1 MPSGQKSH
9 EQFRPNFY
17 FMKHLTVRMLAVS
30 TLMLSVLTASA
41 EKIDTSIGDLKY
53 QVDTETKEA
62 TVTGGVGKNLY
73 SVSIPDSIGYDNIN
87 YPITHIG
94 KEAFRS
100 YRGLT
105 TVSLGNCLKVIEDN
119 AFEGCV
125 ELVKLGMPNSLET
138 IKGGAFASCGFSVVE
153 ISDGV
158 KEIGENAF
166 SRNSTLNSVKI
177 GKSVTTIGRHAF
189 SECPALTSVTLG
201 ENLKFIKTSAFER
214 CTVLS
219 DIILPSSLQVIDSR
233 AFHSTALVSVSVPS
247 SVVNIGKDAFNDIY
261 ALKEIK
267 VDEANTVYS
276 DIDGVLCS
284 KTKTVLLRYPNSK
297 GKTYTVP
304 NTIKKIYDGAFSY
317 CPELETVVFPASVIS
332 FGNNIFASNS
342 KLKSITIL
350 NPEPAT
356 LESSFNVSDVFILVP
371 KQSVNLYRNT
381 YRWRDMNIKAIGS
394 IAENITMGA
403 AELTLEVGSE
413 SQLQCTVSPETAE
426 NKTVTWNTTDANVV
440 TVDEMGNLIA
450 VSEGEA
456 IVSATTN
463 DGTNLVANCK
473 IKVVGAKATDINQFK
488 DVIYVENTKAFIG
501 KNATLSIRM
510 KHETDVAGFQFNML
524 LPEGFSIKKIS
535 RGEGISGLD
544 ENDENI
550 YTFKT
555 SDKKDGSR
563 FFLCYSV
570 TNTAMPKGDI
580 EIAKVEVNV
589 PENIEAGEYGVI
601 LKKEEM
607 AFGTESKKVDFVNSM
622 FTVADCILGDVNKDG
637 IITVSDITSL
647 GQYLID
653 NDDTVINKA
662 AADAN
667 GDGEVTVGDITT
679 IATMIIEANKE

>member
-1 MPSGQKSH
+1 
-9 EQFRPNFY
+9 
-17 FMKHLTVRMLAVS
+17 MLAVS
-30 TLMLSVLTASA
+30 TLMLSVLTAGA

-62 TVTGGVGKNLY
+62 TVTGGVGNNLY
-73 SVSIPDSIGYDNIN
+73 SVSIPDSIGYESIN
-87 YPITHIG
+87 YPITRVG
-94 KEAFRS
+94 KEAFKG

-125 ELVKLGMPNSLET
+125 ELVKLDMPNSLET

-153 ISDGV
+153 IADGV

-166 SRNSTLNSVKI
+166 LRNSTLNSVKI
-177 GKSVTTIGRHAF
+177 GKSVTTIGRQAF

>member
-1 MPSGQKSH
+1 
-9 EQFRPNFY
+9 
-17 FMKHLTVRMLAVS
+17 
-30 TLMLSVLTASA
+30 MLSVLTASA

-62 TVTGGVGKNLY
+62 TVTGGVGNNLY

-138 IKGGAFASCGFSVVE
+138 IKEGAFASCGFSVVE

-177 GKSVTTIGRHAF
+177 GKSVTTIGRQAF

>member
-1 MPSGQKSH
+1 
-9 EQFRPNFY
+9 
-17 FMKHLTVRMLAVS
+17 MLAVS
-30 TLMLSVLTASA
+30 TLMLSVLTVSA

-62 TVTGGVGKNLY
+62 TVTGGVGNNLY
-73 SVSIPDSIGYDNIN
+73 SVSIPDSIGFENIN

-94 KEAFRS
+94 KEAFKG

-125 ELVKLGMPNSLET
+125 ELVKLGMPNSLDS

-153 ISDGV
+153 IPDGV
-158 KEIGENAF
+158 KEIGKYAF
-166 SRNSTLNSVKI
+166 SSNRTLNSVKI
-177 GKSVTTIGRHAF
+177 GKSVTTIERSAF

-201 ENLKFIKTSAFER
+201 ENLKFIKTSAFEH
-214 CTVLS
+214 CTALS
-219 DIILPSSLQVIDSR
+219 NIVLPSSLQVIDSR
-233 AFHSTALVSVSVPS
+233 AFYNTALVSVSVPS
-247 SVVNIGKDAFNDIY
+247 SVVNIDEDAFEMIY

-284 KTKTVLLRYPNSK
+284 KTKTVLFRYPNSK

-304 NTIKKIYDGAFSY
+304 NTIKKIYDWAFSY
-317 CPELETVVFPASVIS
+317 CPELETIVFPASVIS
-332 FGNNIFASNS
+332 FGNNIFTGTGRGD

-350 NPEPAT
+350 NPEPAK
-356 LESSFNVSDVFILVP
+356 LESSFDLSEDVFILVP
-371 KQSVNLYRNT
+371 KQSVNRYRNT
-381 YRWRDMNIKAIGS
+381 SSWQEMNIKAIGS
-394 IAENITMGA
+394 IVENITIGA

-413 SQLQCTVSPETAE
+413 SQLQCTVLPETAE

-456 IVSATTN
+456 VVSATTN

-580 EIAKVEVNV
+580 EIAKVEVNI
-589 PENIEAGEYGVI
+589 PKNIEAGEYGVI

-607 AFGTESKKVDFVNSM
+607 AFGTESKKVDFVNSI

>member
-1 MPSGQKSH
+1 
-9 EQFRPNFY
+9 
-17 FMKHLTVRMLAVS
+17 MLAVS

-62 TVTGGVGKNLY
+62 TVTGGVGNNLY

-153 ISDGV
+153 IADGV

-166 SRNSTLNSVKI
+166 YRSSTLNSVKI
-177 GKSVTTIGRHAF
+177 GKSVTSIERNAF

-201 ENLKFIKTSAFER
+201 ENLKFIKTSAFED
-214 CTVLS
+214 CTALS
-219 DIILPSSLQVIDSR
+219 NIVLPSSLQVIDSR
-233 AFHSTALVSVSVPS
+233 AFYNTALVSVSVPS
-247 SVVNIGKDAFNDIY
+247 SVVNIGKDAFEWIY

-284 KTKTVLLRYPNSK
+284 KTKTVLFRYPNSK

-304 NTIKKIYDGAFSY
+304 NTIKKIYDHAFY
-317 CPELETVVFPASVIS
+317 NCRDLETVVFPASVIS
-332 FGNNIFASNS
+332 FESEIFWGNSN
-342 KLKSITIL
+342 LKSITFL
-350 NPEPAT
+350 NPEPVN
-356 LESSFNVSDVFILVP
+356 LVSSFRLDKDVFILVP
-371 KQSVNLYRNT
+371 KQSVNRYRNT
-381 YRWRDMNIKAIGS
+381 YRWNEMNIKAIGS
-394 IAENITMGA
+394 IAESITMGA

-413 SQLQCTVSPETAE
+413 SQLQCTVLPETAE
-426 NKTVTWNTTDANVV
+426 NKTITWNTTDANVV

>member
-1 MPSGQKSH
+1 
-9 EQFRPNFY
+9 
-17 FMKHLTVRMLAVS
+17 
-30 TLMLSVLTASA
+30 MLSVLTASA
-41 EKIDTSIGDLKY
+41 EEIDTSIGDLKY

-62 TVTGGVGKNLY
+62 TVTGGVGNNLY

-94 KEAFRS
+94 KEAFKG

-125 ELVKLGMPNSLET
+125 ELVKLDMPNSLET
-138 IKGGAFASCGFSVVE
+138 IKGAAFARCGFSVVE

-166 SRNSTLNSVKI
+166 NSSSTLNSVKI
-177 GKSVTTIGRHAF
+177 GKSVTTIGRRAF

-201 ENLKFIKTSAFER
+201 ENLKFIKTSAFEN
-214 CTVLS
+214 CKALS
-219 DIILPSSLQVIDSR
+219 NIVLPSSLQVIDSR
-233 AFHSTALVSVSVPS
+233 AFYNTALVSVSVPS
-247 SVVNIGKDAFNDIY
+247 SVVNIDKDAFERIY
-261 ALKEIK
+261 SLKEIK

-284 KTKTVLLRYPNSK
+284 KTKTVLFRYPNSK

-304 NTIKKIYDGAFSY
+304 NTIKKIYDRAFSY
-317 CPELETVVFPASVIS
+317 CRDLETIVFPASVIS
-332 FGNNIFASNS
+332 IGNSIFDWGGEYQP

-350 NPEPAT
+350 NPEPAKIEYT
-356 LESSFNVSDVFILVP
+356 IDRKVFVLVP
-371 KQSVNLYRNT
+371 KQSVELYRST
-381 YRWRDMNIKAIGS
+381 YPWQQMNIKAIGS
-394 IAENITMGA
+394 IAESITMGA

-413 SQLQCTVSPETAE
+413 SQLQCTVLPETAE

-679 IATMIIEANKE
+679 IATMIIEANKESIVR

>member
-1 MPSGQKSH
+1 
-9 EQFRPNFY
+9 
-17 FMKHLTVRMLAVS
+17 MLAVS
-30 TLMLSVLTASA
+30 TLMLSVLTVSA

-62 TVTGGVGKNLY
+62 TVTGGVGNNLY
-73 SVSIPDSIGYDNIN
+73 SVSIPDSIGFENIN

-94 KEAFRS
+94 KEAFKG

-125 ELVKLGMPNSLET
+125 ELVKLGMPNSLDS

-153 ISDGV
+153 IPDGV
-158 KEIGENAF
+158 KEIGKYAF
-166 SRNSTLNSVKI
+166 SSNRTLNSVKI
-177 GKSVTTIGRHAF
+177 GKSVTTIERSAF

-201 ENLKFIKTSAFER
+201 ENLKFIKTSAFEH
-214 CTVLS
+214 CTALS
-219 DIILPSSLQVIDSR
+219 NIVLPSSLQVIDSR
-233 AFHSTALVSVSVPS
+233 AFYNTALVSVSVPS
-247 SVVNIGKDAFNDIY
+247 SVVNIDEDAFEMIY

-284 KTKTVLLRYPNSK
+284 KTKTVLFRYPNSK

-304 NTIKKIYDGAFSY
+304 NTIKKIYDWAFSY
-317 CPELETVVFPASVIS
+317 CPELETIVFPASVIS
-332 FGNNIFASNS
+332 FGNNIFTGTGRGD

-350 NPEPAT
+350 NPEPAK
-356 LESSFNVSDVFILVP
+356 LESSFDLSEDVFILVP
-371 KQSVNLYRNT
+371 KQSVNRYRNT
-381 YRWRDMNIKAIGS
+381 SSWQEMNIKAIGS
-394 IAENITMGA
+394 IVENITIGA

-413 SQLQCTVSPETAE
+413 SQLQCTVLPETAE

-456 IVSATTN
+456 VVSATTN

-580 EIAKVEVNV
+580 EIAKVEVNI
-589 PENIEAGEYGVI
+589 PKNIEAGEYGVI

>member
-9 EQFRPNFY
+9 EQFRPIFY

-30 TLMLSVLTASA
+30 TLMLFVLTASA

-62 TVTGGVGKNLY
+62 TVTGGVGNNLY
-73 SVSIPDSIGYDNIN
+73 SVSIPDSIGYESIN
-87 YPITHIG
+87 YPITRVG
-94 KEAFRS
+94 KEAFKG

-125 ELVKLGMPNSLET
+125 ELVKLDMPNSLET

-153 ISDGV
+153 IADGV

-166 SRNSTLNSVKI
+166 YSSSTLNSVKI
-177 GKSVTTIGRHAF
+177 GKSVTTIGRKAF

-317 CPELETVVFPASVIS
+317 CPELEAVVFPASVIS

-342 KLKSITIL
+342 KLKSITIF

-381 YRWRDMNIKAIGS
+381 YRWQDMNIKAIGS

-413 SQLQCTVSPETAE
+413 SQLQCTVLPETAE

-589 PENIEAGEYGVI
+589 PENIEAGEYDVI

>member
-1 MPSGQKSH
+1 
-9 EQFRPNFY
+9 
-17 FMKHLTVRMLAVS
+17 MLAVS

-87 YPITHIG
+87 YPITHVG
-94 KEAFRS
+94 KDAFKG

-125 ELVKLGMPNSLET
+125 ELVKLDMPNSLEA
-138 IKGGAFASCGFSVVE
+138 IKGAAFASCGFSVVE
-153 ISDGV
+153 IADGV

-166 SRNSTLNSVKI
+166 LRNSTLNSVKI
-177 GKSVTTIGRHAF
+177 GKSVTTIGRQAF

-201 ENLKFIKTSAFER
+201 ENLKFIKTSAFEG

>member
-1 MPSGQKSH
+1 
-9 EQFRPNFY
+9 
-17 FMKHLTVRMLAVS
+17 MLAVS
-30 TLMLSVLTASA
+30 TLMLSVLTAGA

-62 TVTGGVGKNLY
+62 TVTGGVGNNLY
-73 SVSIPDSIGYDNIN
+73 SVRIPDSIGYESIN
-87 YPITHIG
+87 YPITRVG
-94 KEAFRS
+94 KEAFKG

-125 ELVKLGMPNSLET
+125 ELVKLDMPNSLET

-153 ISDGV
+153 IADGV

-166 SRNSTLNSVKI
+166 YSSSTLNSVKI
-177 GKSVTTIGRHAF
+177 GKSVTSIERQAF
-189 SECPALTSVTLG
+189 SQCPALTSVTLG
-201 ENLKFIKTSAFER
+201 ENLKFIKTSAFEN
-214 CTVLS
+214 CTALS
-219 DIILPSSLQVIDSR
+219 NIVLPSSLQVIDSR
-233 AFHSTALVSVSVPS
+233 AFYNTALVSVSVPS
-247 SVVNIGKDAFNDIY
+247 SVVNIGKDAFEWIY

-284 KTKTVLLRYPNSK
+284 KTKTVLFRYPNSK

-304 NTIKKIYDGAFSY
+304 NTIKKIYDHAFSN
-317 CPELETVVFPASVIS
+317 CRDLETVVFPASVIS
-332 FGNNIFASNS
+332 FESEIFWGNSN
-342 KLKSITIL
+342 LKSITFL
-350 NPEPAT
+350 NPEPVN
-356 LESSFNVSDVFILVP
+356 LVSSFRLDKDVFILVP
-371 KQSVNLYRNT
+371 KQSVNRYRNT
-381 YRWRDMNIKAIGS
+381 YCWNEMNIKAIGS
-394 IAENITMGA
+394 ITESITMGA

>member
-1 MPSGQKSH
+1 
-9 EQFRPNFY
+9 
-17 FMKHLTVRMLAVS
+17 
-30 TLMLSVLTASA
+30 MLSVLTASA

-53 QVDTETKEA
+53 QIDTETKEA

-87 YPITHIG
+87 YPITHVG
-94 KEAFRS
+94 KDAFNG

-125 ELVKLGMPNSLET
+125 ELVKLDMPNSLEI

-153 ISDGV
+153 IADGV
-158 KEIGENAF
+158 KEIGANAF
-166 SRNSTLNSVKI
+166 YRSSTLNSVKI
-177 GKSVTTIGRHAF
+177 GKSVTSIERNAF
-189 SECPALTSVTLG
+189 SQCPALTSVTLG
-201 ENLKFIKTSAFER
+201 ENLKFIKTSAFEN
-214 CTVLS
+214 CTALS
-219 DIILPSSLQVIDSR
+219 NIVLPSSLQVIDSR
-233 AFHSTALVSVSVPS
+233 AFYNTALVSVSVPS
-247 SVVNIGKDAFNDIY
+247 SVVNISKDAFEWIY

-284 KTKTVLLRYPNSK
+284 KTKTVLFRYPNSK

-304 NTIKKIYDGAFSY
+304 NTIKKIYDHAFSN
-317 CPELETVVFPASVIS
+317 CRDLETVVFPASVIS
-332 FGNNIFASNS
+332 FESEIFWGNSN
-342 KLKSITIL
+342 LKSITFL
-350 NPEPAT
+350 NPEPVN
-356 LESSFNVSDVFILVP
+356 LVSSFRVDKDVFILVP
-371 KQSVNLYRNT
+371 KQSVNRYRNT
-381 YRWRDMNIKAIGS
+381 YRWNEMNIKAIGS
-394 IAENITMGA
+394 IAESITMGA

-413 SQLQCTVSPETAE
+413 SQLQCTVLPETAE

-456 IVSATTN
+456 VVSATTN

>member
-1 MPSGQKSH
+1 
-9 EQFRPNFY
+9 
-17 FMKHLTVRMLAVS
+17 
-30 TLMLSVLTASA
+30 MLSVLTASA

-53 QVDTETKEA
+53 QIDTETKEA

-94 KEAFRS
+94 KEAFKR

-125 ELVKLGMPNSLET
+125 ELVKLDMPNSLEI

-153 ISDGV
+153 IADGV

-166 SRNSTLNSVKI
+166 YRSSTLNSVKI
-177 GKSVTTIGRHAF
+177 GKSVTSIERNAF
-189 SECPALTSVTLG
+189 SHCPALTSVTLG
-201 ENLKFIKTSAFER
+201 ENLKFIKTSAFED
-214 CTVLS
+214 CTALS
-219 DIILPSSLQVIDSR
+219 NIVLPSSLQVIDSR
-233 AFHSTALVSVSVPS
+233 AFYNTALVSVSVPS
-247 SVVNIGKDAFNDIY
+247 SVVNIGKDAFEWIY

-284 KTKTVLLRYPNSK
+284 KTKTVLFRYPNSK

-304 NTIKKIYDGAFSY
+304 NTIKKIYDHAFY
-317 CPELETVVFPASVIS
+317 NCRDLETVVFPASVIS
-332 FGNNIFASNS
+332 FENEIFWGNSN
-342 KLKSITIL
+342 LKSITFL
-350 NPEPAT
+350 NPEPVN
-356 LESSFNVSDVFILVP
+356 LVSSFRLDKEVFILVP
-371 KQSVNLYRNT
+371 KQSVNRYRNT
-381 YRWRDMNIKAIGS
+381 YRWNEMNIKAIGS
-394 IAENITMGA
+394 IAESITMGA

-413 SQLQCTVSPETAE
+413 SQLQCTVLPETAE
-426 NKTVTWNTTDANVV
+426 NKTITWNTTDASVV

-456 IVSATTN
+456 VVSATTN

-589 PENIEAGEYGVI
+589 PENIEAGEYGII

>member
-1 MPSGQKSH
+1 
-9 EQFRPNFY
+9 
-17 FMKHLTVRMLAVS
+17 
-30 TLMLSVLTASA
+30 MLSVLTASA

-62 TVTGGVGKNLY
+62 TVIGGVGNNLY

-87 YPITHIG
+87 YPITHVG
-94 KEAFRS
+94 KDAFKE
-100 YRGLT
+100 YRGLI

-125 ELVKLGMPNSLET
+125 ELVKLDMPNSLET
-138 IKGGAFASCGFSVVE
+138 IKGWAFAHCGFSVVD

-166 SRNSTLNSVKI
+166 NSCSTLNSVKI
-177 GKSVTTIGRHAF
+177 GKSVTTIERSAF
-189 SECPALTSVTLG
+189 SDCPALTSVTLG
-201 ENLKFIKTSAFER
+201 ENLKYIKTSAFEN
-214 CTVLS
+214 CKVLS
-219 DIILPSSLQVIDSR
+219 NIILPSSLQVIDSR
-233 AFHSTALVSVSVPS
+233 AFYNTALVSVSVPS
-247 SVVNIGKDAFNDIY
+247 SVVNIDKYAFEWIY

-284 KTKTVLLRYPNSK
+284 KTKTVLFRYPNSK

-304 NTIKKIYDGAFSY
+304 NTIKKIYDRAFFN
-317 CPELETVVFPASVIS
+317 CRDLETVVFPASVIS
-332 FGNNIFASNS
+332 FENDIFWGNSN
-342 KLKSITIL
+342 LKSITFL
-350 NPEPAT
+350 NPEPVN
-356 LESSFNVSDVFILVP
+356 LVSSFGLDKEVFILVP
-371 KQSVNLYRNT
+371 KQSVNRYRNT
-381 YRWRDMNIKAIGS
+381 YGWNKMNIKAIGS
-394 IAENITMGA
+394 IVESITMGA

-413 SQLQCTVSPETAE
+413 SQLQCTVLPETAE
-426 NKTVTWNTTDANVV
+426 NKAVTWNTTDANVV

-456 IVSATTN
+456 VVSATTN

-510 KHETDVAGFQFNML
+510 KHETDIAGFQFNML

-563 FFLCYSV
+563 FFLCYSA

-607 AFGTESKKVDFVNSM
+607 SFGTESKKVDFVNSM
-622 FTVADCILGDVNKDG
+622 FTVADCIIGDVNKDG
-637 IITVSDITSL
+637 FITVSDITSL

>member
-1 MPSGQKSH
+1 
-9 EQFRPNFY
+9 
-17 FMKHLTVRMLAVS
+17 
-30 TLMLSVLTASA
+30 MLSVLTASA

-138 IKGGAFASCGFSVVE
+138 IKEGAFASCGFSVVE

-177 GKSVTTIGRHAF
+177 GKSVTTIGRQAF
-189 SECPALTSVTLG
+189 SKCPALTSVTLG

>member
-1 MPSGQKSH
+1 
-9 EQFRPNFY
+9 
-17 FMKHLTVRMLAVS
+17 
-30 TLMLSVLTASA
+30 MLSVLTASA

-177 GKSVTTIGRHAF
+177 GKSVTTIGRQAF

-356 LESSFNVSDVFILVP
+356 LESSFDVSDVFILVP

>member
-1 MPSGQKSH
+1 
-9 EQFRPNFY
+9 
-17 FMKHLTVRMLAVS
+17 MLAVS

-62 TVTGGVGKNLY
+62 TVTGGVGNNLY

-177 GKSVTTIGRHAF
+177 GKSVTTIGRQAF

-589 PENIEAGEYGVI
+589 PENIEAGKYGVI

>member
-1 MPSGQKSH
+1 
-9 EQFRPNFY
+9 
-17 FMKHLTVRMLAVS
+17 MLAVS

-62 TVTGGVGKNLY
+62 TVTGGVGNNLY
-73 SVSIPDSIGYDNIN
+73 SVSIPDSIGYESIN
-87 YPITHIG
+87 YPITRVG
-94 KEAFRS
+94 KEAFKG

-119 AFEGCV
+119 AFEDCV
-125 ELVKLGMPNSLET
+125 ELVKLDMPNSLET

-153 ISDGV
+153 IADGV

-166 SRNSTLNSVKI
+166 LRNSTLNSVKI
-177 GKSVTTIGRHAF
+177 GKSVTTIGRQAF

-381 YRWRDMNIKAIGS
+381 YRWQDMNIKAIGS

-413 SQLQCTVSPETAE
+413 SQLQCTVLPETAE

>member
-1 MPSGQKSH
+1 
-9 EQFRPNFY
+9 
-17 FMKHLTVRMLAVS
+17 MKHLTVRMLAVS
-30 TLMLSVLTASA
+30 TLMLFVLTASA

-62 TVTGGVGKNLY
+62 TVTGGVGNNLY
-73 SVSIPDSIGYDNIN
+73 SVSIPDSIGYESIN
-87 YPITHIG
+87 YPITRVG
-94 KEAFRS
+94 KEAFKG

-125 ELVKLGMPNSLET
+125 ELVKLDMPNSLET

-153 ISDGV
+153 IADGV

-166 SRNSTLNSVKI
+166 YSSSTLNSVKI
-177 GKSVTTIGRHAF
+177 GKSVTTIGRKAF

-317 CPELETVVFPASVIS
+317 CPELEAVVFPASVIS

-342 KLKSITIL
+342 KLKSITIF

-381 YRWRDMNIKAIGS
+381 YRWQDMNIKAIGS

-413 SQLQCTVSPETAE
+413 SQLQCTVLPETAE

-589 PENIEAGEYGVI
+589 PENIEAGEYDVI

>member
-1 MPSGQKSH
+1 
-9 EQFRPNFY
+9 
-17 FMKHLTVRMLAVS
+17 MLAVS

-62 TVTGGVGKNLY
+62 TVTGGVGNNLY

-94 KEAFRS
+94 KEAFKG

-125 ELVKLGMPNSLET
+125 ELVKLDMPNSLDS

-153 ISDGV
+153 IPDGV
-158 KEIGENAF
+158 KEIGKYAF
-166 SRNSTLNSVKI
+166 SSNRTLNSVKI
-177 GKSVTTIGRHAF
+177 GKSVTTIERSAF

-201 ENLKFIKTSAFER
+201 ENLKFIKTSAFEH
-214 CTVLS
+214 CTALS
-219 DIILPSSLQVIDSR
+219 NIVLPSSLQVIDSR
-233 AFHSTALVSVSVPS
+233 AFYNTALVSVSVPS
-247 SVVNIGKDAFNDIY
+247 SVVNIDEDAFEMIY

-284 KTKTVLLRYPNSK
+284 KTKTVLFRYPNSK

-304 NTIKKIYDGAFSY
+304 NTIKKIYDWAFSY

-332 FGNNIFASNS
+332 FGNNIFTGTGRGD

-350 NPEPAT
+350 NPEPAK
-356 LESSFNVSDVFILVP
+356 LESSFDLSEDVFILVP
-371 KQSVNLYRNT
+371 KQSVNRYRNT
-381 YRWRDMNIKAIGS
+381 SSWQEMNIKAIGS
-394 IAENITMGA
+394 IVENITIGA

-413 SQLQCTVSPETAE
+413 SQLQCTVLPETAE

-456 IVSATTN
+456 VVSATTN

-510 KHETDVAGFQFNML
+510 KHETDIAGFQFNML

-550 YTFKT
+550 YTFKS

-607 AFGTESKKVDFVNSM
+607 SFGTESKKVDFVNSM

>member
-1 MPSGQKSH
+1 
-9 EQFRPNFY
+9 
-17 FMKHLTVRMLAVS
+17 MLAVS

-62 TVTGGVGKNLY
+62 TVTGGVGNNLY
-73 SVSIPDSIGYDNIN
+73 SVSIPDSIGYESIN
-87 YPITHIG
+87 YPITRVG
-94 KEAFRS
+94 KEAFKG

-125 ELVKLGMPNSLET
+125 ELVKLDMPNSLET

-166 SRNSTLNSVKI
+166 LRNSTLNSVKI
-177 GKSVTTIGRHAF
+177 GKSVTTIGRQAF

-456 IVSATTN
+456 VVSATTN

>member
-1 MPSGQKSH
+1 
-9 EQFRPNFY
+9 
-17 FMKHLTVRMLAVS
+17 MLAVS
-30 TLMLSVLTASA
+30 TLMLSVLTAGA

-62 TVTGGVGKNLY
+62 TVTGGVGNNLY
-73 SVSIPDSIGYDNIN
+73 SVSIPDSIGYESIN
-87 YPITHIG
+87 YPITRVG
-94 KEAFRS
+94 KKAFKG

-119 AFEGCV
+119 AFEDCV
-125 ELVKLGMPNSLET
+125 ELVKLDMPNSLET

-153 ISDGV
+153 IADGV

-166 SRNSTLNSVKI
+166 LRNSTLNSVKI
-177 GKSVTTIGRHAF
+177 GKSVTTIGRQAF
-189 SECPALTSVTLG
+189 SECPTLTSVTLG
-201 ENLKFIKTSAFER
+201 ENLKFIKTSAFEN
-214 CTVLS
+214 CTALS
-219 DIILPSSLQVIDSR
+219 NIVLPSSLQVIDSR
-233 AFHSTALVSVSVPS
+233 AFYNTALVSVSVPS
-247 SVVNIGKDAFNDIY
+247 SVVNIGKDAFEQIY

-276 DIDGVLCS
+276 DINGVLCS
-284 KTKTVLLRYPNSK
+284 KTKTVLFRYPNSK

-317 CPELETVVFPASVIS
+317 CLDLESVIFPASVIS
-332 FGNNIFASNS
+332 IGDNIFNWGGGYRP
-342 KLKSITIL
+342 KLKSITFL
-350 NPEPAT
+350 NPEPAN
-356 LESSFNVSDVFILVP
+356 LVSSFNGVSKDVFILVP
-371 KQSVNLYRNT
+371 KQSVNRYRNT
-381 YRWRDMNIKAIGS
+381 YRWNEMNIKAIGS
-394 IAENITMGA
+394 IAESITMGA
-403 AELTLEVGSE
+403 AELTLEVGNE
-413 SQLQCTVSPETAE
+413 SQLQCTVLPETAE

>member
-1 MPSGQKSH
+1 
-9 EQFRPNFY
+9 
-17 FMKHLTVRMLAVS
+17 
-30 TLMLSVLTASA
+30 MLSVLTASA

-62 TVTGGVGKNLY
+62 TVTGGVGNNLY
-73 SVSIPDSIGYDNIN
+73 SVSIPDSIGYESIN
-87 YPITHIG
+87 YPITRVG
-94 KEAFRS
+94 KEAFKG

-125 ELVKLGMPNSLET
+125 ELVKLDMPNSLET
-138 IKGGAFASCGFSVVE
+138 IKGRAFASCGFSVVE
-153 ISDGV
+153 IADGV

-166 SRNSTLNSVKI
+166 LRNSTLNSVKI
-177 GKSVTTIGRHAF
+177 GKSVTTIGRQAF

-456 IVSATTN
+456 VVSATTN

>member
-1 MPSGQKSH
+1 
-9 EQFRPNFY
+9 
-17 FMKHLTVRMLAVS
+17 
-30 TLMLSVLTASA
+30 MLSVLTVSA

-62 TVTGGVGKNLY
+62 TVTGGVGNNLY
-73 SVSIPDSIGYDNIN
+73 SVSIPDSIGFENIN

-94 KEAFRS
+94 KEAFKG

-125 ELVKLGMPNSLET
+125 ELVKLGMPNSLDS

-153 ISDGV
+153 IPDGV
-158 KEIGENAF
+158 KEIGKYAF
-166 SRNSTLNSVKI
+166 SSNRTLNSVKI
-177 GKSVTTIGRHAF
+177 GKSVTTIERSAF

-201 ENLKFIKTSAFER
+201 ENLKFIKTSAFEH
-214 CTVLS
+214 CTALS
-219 DIILPSSLQVIDSR
+219 NIVLPSSLQVIDSR
-233 AFHSTALVSVSVPS
+233 AFYNTALVSVSVPS
-247 SVVNIGKDAFNDIY
+247 SVVNIDEDAFEMIY

-284 KTKTVLLRYPNSK
+284 KTKTVLFRYPNSK

-304 NTIKKIYDGAFSY
+304 NTIKIIYDGAFS
-317 CPELETVVFPASVIS
+317 CCRDLETIVFPASVIS
-332 FGNNIFASNS
+332 IGNNIFSSNS
-342 KLKSITIL
+342 SSKIKSITFL
-350 NPEPAT
+350 NPEPAN
-356 LESSFNVSDVFILVP
+356 LKSSFYELSENVYILVP
-371 KQSVNLYRNT
+371 KQSVNRYRNT
-381 YRWRDMNIKAIGS
+381 YAWNEMNIKAIGS
-394 IAENITMGA
+394 IVESITMGA
-403 AELTLEVGSE
+403 AELTLEVGNE
-413 SQLQCTVSPETAE
+413 SQLQCTVLPETAE

-456 IVSATTN
+456 VVSATTN

-589 PENIEAGEYGVI
+589 PKNIEAGEYGVI

>member
-1 MPSGQKSH
+1 
-9 EQFRPNFY
+9 
-17 FMKHLTVRMLAVS
+17 MLAVS
-30 TLMLSVLTASA
+30 TLMLFVLTASA

-62 TVTGGVGKNLY
+62 TVTGGVGNNLY
-73 SVSIPDSIGYDNIN
+73 SVSIPDSIGYESIN
-87 YPITHIG
+87 YPITRVG
-94 KEAFRS
+94 KEAFKG

-125 ELVKLGMPNSLET
+125 ELVKLDMPNSLET

-153 ISDGV
+153 IADGV

-166 SRNSTLNSVKI
+166 YSSSTLNSVKI
-177 GKSVTTIGRHAF
+177 GKSVTTIGRKAF

-297 GKTYTVP
+297 GKTYTVS

-342 KLKSITIL
+342 KLKSITIF

-381 YRWRDMNIKAIGS
+381 YRWQDMNIKAIGS

-413 SQLQCTVSPETAE
+413 SQLQCTVLPETAE

-607 AFGTESKKVDFVNSM
+607 AFGTESKKIDFVNSM

>member
-1 MPSGQKSH
+1 
-9 EQFRPNFY
+9 
-17 FMKHLTVRMLAVS
+17 MLAVS

-62 TVTGGVGKNLY
+62 TVTGGVGNNLY
-73 SVSIPDSIGYDNIN
+73 SVSIPDSIGYESIN
-87 YPITHIG
+87 YPITRVG
-94 KEAFRS
+94 KEAFKG

-125 ELVKLGMPNSLET
+125 ELVKLDMPNSLET

-177 GKSVTTIGRHAF
+177 GKSVTTIGRQAF

-247 SVVNIGKDAFNDIY
+247 SVVNIGKNAFNDIY

>member
-1 MPSGQKSH
+1 
-9 EQFRPNFY
+9 
-17 FMKHLTVRMLAVS
+17 MLAVS

-62 TVTGGVGKNLY
+62 TVTGGVGNNLY
-73 SVSIPDSIGYDNIN
+73 SVSIPDSIGYESIN
-87 YPITHIG
+87 YPITRVG
-94 KEAFRS
+94 KEAFKG

-105 TVSLGNCLKVIEDN
+105 IVSLGNCLKVIEEN

-138 IKGGAFASCGFSVVE
+138 IKEGAFASCGFSVVE

-177 GKSVTTIGRHAF
+177 GKSVTTIGRQAF
-189 SECPALTSVTLG
+189 SQCPALTSVTLG

>member
-1 MPSGQKSH
+1 
-9 EQFRPNFY
+9 
-17 FMKHLTVRMLAVS
+17 MLAVS
-30 TLMLSVLTASA
+30 TLMLFVLTASA

-62 TVTGGVGKNLY
+62 TVTGGVGNNLY
-73 SVSIPDSIGYDNIN
+73 SVSIPDSIGYESIN
-87 YPITHIG
+87 YPITRVG
-94 KEAFRS
+94 KEAFKG
-100 YRGLT
+100 YRDLT

-125 ELVKLGMPNSLET
+125 ELVKLDMPNSLET

-153 ISDGV
+153 IADGV

-166 SRNSTLNSVKI
+166 YSSSTLNSVKI
-177 GKSVTTIGRHAF
+177 GKSVTTIGRKAF

-342 KLKSITIL
+342 KLKSITIF

-381 YRWRDMNIKAIGS
+381 YRWQDMNIKAIGS

-413 SQLQCTVSPETAE
+413 SQLQCTVLPETAE

>member
-1 MPSGQKSH
+1 
-9 EQFRPNFY
+9 
-17 FMKHLTVRMLAVS
+17 MLAVS
-30 TLMLSVLTASA
+30 TLMFSVLTASA
-41 EKIDTSIGDLKY
+41 EKIDTTVGDLKY

-62 TVTGGVGKNLY
+62 TVTGAVDRSLY

-87 YPITHIG
+87 YPVTHIG
-94 KEAFRS
+94 KSALS
-100 YRGLT
+100 LPDLT
-105 TVSLGNCLKVIEDN
+105 TVSMGNCLKVIGES
-119 AFEGCV
+119 AFSSCGK
-125 ELVKLGMPNSLET
+125 LVKLEMPNSLE
-138 IKGGAFASCGFSVVE
+138 IIEEHAFSRCYTLPIVE
-153 ISDGV
+153 IPDGV
-158 KEIGENAF
+158 KEIGTSAF
-166 SRNSTLNSVKI
+166 SECSTLNSVKI
-177 GKSVTTIGRHAF
+177 GKSVTTIGEFAF
-189 SECPALTSVTLG
+189 SQCSALTSVTMG
-201 ENLKFIKTSAFER
+201 ENLKFIKASAFWS
-214 CTVLS
+214 CKVLS
-219 DIILPSSLQVIDSR
+219 NVVLPSSLQVIDAN
-233 AFHSTALVSVSVPS
+233 AFYNTALVSITVPS
-247 SVVNIGKDAFNDIY
+247 SVISIDKEAFAHIH

-267 VDEANTVYS
+267 VDKENTVYS

-284 KTKTVLLRYPNSK
+284 KTETVLYRYPNSK

-304 NTIKKIYDGAFSY
+304 STIKKISDYAFAE
-317 CPELETVVFPASVIS
+317 CPDLESVVFPTSVIS
-332 FGNNIFASNS
+332 LGGYLFLTYESS
-342 KLKSITIL
+342 KLKSVTFL
-350 NPEPAT
+350 NPEPVELDHT
-356 LESSFNVSDVFILVP
+356 YLSLNDKVFVLVP
-371 KQSVNLYRNT
+371 KQYVDRYRNT
-381 YRWRDMNIKAIGS
+381 YRWEDMNIKAIGS
-394 IAENITMGA
+394 IAESITMGA
-403 AELTLEVGSE
+403 AELTLEVGNE
-413 SQLQCTVSPETAE
+413 SQLQCTVLPETAE
-426 NKTVTWNTTDANVV
+426 NKSVTWNTSDASVV

-456 IVSATTN
+456 VVSATTN

-473 IKVVGAKATDINQFK
+473 IKVVGAKATDITQFK
-488 DVIYVENTKAFIG
+488 DVIYVEKTKAFIG
-501 KNATLSIRM
+501 KSATLSIRM
-510 KHETDVAGFQFNML
+510 KHEMDVAGFQFNML

-535 RGEGISGLD
+535 RGEGISALD

-589 PENIEAGEYGVI
+589 PEDIEAGEYGVI

-622 FTVADCILGDVNKDG
+622 FTVTNCIIGDVNNDG

-653 NDDTVINKA
+653 NNDAVINKS

-679 IATMIIEANKE
+679 IATMIIEANEE

>member
-1 MPSGQKSH
+1 
-9 EQFRPNFY
+9 
-17 FMKHLTVRMLAVS
+17 
-30 TLMLSVLTASA
+30 MLSVLTASA

-62 TVTGGVGKNLY
+62 TVTGGVGNNLY

-177 GKSVTTIGRHAF
+177 GKSVTTIGRKAF

-332 FGNNIFASNS
+332 YGNNIFASNS

-394 IAENITMGA
+394 IAESITMGA

-413 SQLQCTVSPETAE
+413 SQLQCTVLPETAE

-456 IVSATTN
+456 VVSATTN

-473 IKVVGAKATDINQFK
+473 IKVVGAKATDIKQFK

>member
-1 MPSGQKSH
+1 
-9 EQFRPNFY
+9 
-17 FMKHLTVRMLAVS
+17 MLAVS

-177 GKSVTTIGRHAF
+177 GKSVTTIGRQAF

-356 LESSFNVSDVFILVP
+356 LESSFDVSDVFILVP

>member
-1 MPSGQKSH
+1 
-9 EQFRPNFY
+9 
-17 FMKHLTVRMLAVS
+17 MLAVS
-30 TLMLSVLTASA
+30 TLMLSVLTVSA

-62 TVTGGVGKNLY
+62 TVTGGVGNNLY
-73 SVSIPDSIGYDNIN
+73 SVSIPDSIGFENIN

-94 KEAFRS
+94 KEAFKG

-125 ELVKLGMPNSLET
+125 ELVKLGMPNSLDS

-153 ISDGV
+153 IPDGV
-158 KEIGENAF
+158 KEIGKYAF
-166 SRNSTLNSVKI
+166 SSNRTLNSVKI
-177 GKSVTTIGRHAF
+177 GKSVTTIERSAF

-201 ENLKFIKTSAFER
+201 ENLKFIKTSAFEH
-214 CTVLS
+214 CTALS
-219 DIILPSSLQVIDSR
+219 NIVLPSSLQVIDSR
-233 AFHSTALVSVSVPS
+233 AFYNTALVSVSVPS
-247 SVVNIGKDAFNDIY
+247 SVVNIDEDAFEMIY

-284 KTKTVLLRYPNSK
+284 KTKTVLFRYPNSK

-304 NTIKKIYDGAFSY
+304 NTIKKIYDWAFSY
-317 CPELETVVFPASVIS
+317 CPELETIVFPASVIS
-332 FGNNIFASNS
+332 FGNNIFTGTGRGD

-350 NPEPAT
+350 NPEPAK
-356 LESSFNVSDVFILVP
+356 LESSFDLSEDVFILVP
-371 KQSVNLYRNT
+371 KQSVNRYRNT
-381 YRWRDMNIKAIGS
+381 SSWQEMNIKAIGS
-394 IAENITMGA
+394 IVENITIGA

-413 SQLQCTVSPETAE
+413 SQLQCTVLPETAE

-456 IVSATTN
+456 VVSATTN

-589 PENIEAGEYGVI
+589 PKNIEAGEYGVI

>member
-1 MPSGQKSH
+1 
-9 EQFRPNFY
+9 
-17 FMKHLTVRMLAVS
+17 MLAVS

-62 TVTGGVGKNLY
+62 TVTGGVGNNLY

-177 GKSVTTIGRHAF
+177 GKSVTTIGRRAF

-332 FGNNIFASNS
+332 FGNNIFASTGNS

-381 YRWRDMNIKAIGS
+381 YSWQDMNIKAIGS

>member
-1 MPSGQKSH
+1 
-9 EQFRPNFY
+9 
-17 FMKHLTVRMLAVS
+17 MKHLTVRMLAVS

-53 QVDTETKEA
+53 QIDTETKEA
-62 TVTGGVGKNLY
+62 TVTGGVGENLY

-87 YPITHIG
+87 YPITHVG
-94 KEAFRS
+94 KDAFKG

-125 ELVKLGMPNSLET
+125 ELVKLDMPNSLEI
-138 IKGGAFASCGFSVVE
+138 IKGGAFSSCGFSVVE
-153 ISDGV
+153 IADGV

-166 SRNSTLNSVKI
+166 YRSSTLNSVKI
-177 GKSVTTIGRHAF
+177 GKSVTSIERSAF

-201 ENLKFIKTSAFER
+201 ENLKFIKTSAFEN
-214 CTVLS
+214 CTALS
-219 DIILPSSLQVIDSR
+219 NIVLPSSLQVIDSR
-233 AFHSTALVSVSVPS
+233 AFYNTALVSVSVPS
-247 SVVNIGKDAFNDIY
+247 SVVNISKDAFEWIY

-284 KTKTVLLRYPNSK
+284 KTKTVLFRYPNSK

-304 NTIKKIYDGAFSY
+304 NTIKKIYDHAFSN
-317 CPELETVVFPASVIS
+317 CRDLETVVFPASVIS
-332 FGNNIFASNS
+332 FESEIFWGNSN
-342 KLKSITIL
+342 LKSITFL
-350 NPEPAT
+350 NPEPVN
-356 LESSFNVSDVFILVP
+356 LVSCFRVDKDVFILVP
-371 KQSVNLYRNT
+371 KQSVNRYRNT
-381 YRWRDMNIKAIGS
+381 YRWNELNIKAIGS
-394 IAENITMGA
+394 IAESITMGA

-413 SQLQCTVSPETAE
+413 SQLQCTVLPETAE

-456 IVSATTN
+456 VVSATTN

>member
-1 MPSGQKSH
+1 
-9 EQFRPNFY
+9 
-17 FMKHLTVRMLAVS
+17 MLAVS

-62 TVTGGVGKNLY
+62 TVTGGVGNNLY

-177 GKSVTTIGRHAF
+177 GKSVTTIGRQAF

-284 KTKTVLLRYPNSK
+284 KTKTILLRYPNSK
-297 GKTYTVP
+297 GKTYTVL

>member
-1 MPSGQKSH
+1 
-9 EQFRPNFY
+9 
-17 FMKHLTVRMLAVS
+17 MLAVS

-62 TVTGGVGKNLY
+62 TVTGGVGEKLY
-73 SVSIPDSIGYDNIN
+73 SVSIPDSIGYENTN
-87 YPITHIG
+87 YPITHVG
-94 KEAFRS
+94 KDAFKG

-125 ELVKLGMPNSLET
+125 ELVKLDMPNSLEI

-153 ISDGV
+153 IADGV

-166 SRNSTLNSVKI
+166 YRSSTLNSVKI
-177 GKSVTTIGRHAF
+177 GKSVTSIERNAF

-201 ENLKFIKTSAFER
+201 ENLKFIKTSAFED
-214 CTVLS
+214 CTALS
-219 DIILPSSLQVIDSR
+219 NIVLPSSLQVIDSR
-233 AFHSTALVSVSVPS
+233 AFYNTALVSVSVPS
-247 SVVNIGKDAFNDIY
+247 SVVNIGKDAFEWIY

-284 KTKTVLLRYPNSK
+284 KTKTVLFRYPNSK

-304 NTIKKIYDGAFSY
+304 NTIKKIYDHAFY
-317 CPELETVVFPASVIS
+317 NCRDLETVVFPASVIS
-332 FGNNIFASNS
+332 FESEIFWGNSN
-342 KLKSITIL
+342 LKSITFL
-350 NPEPAT
+350 NPEPVN
-356 LESSFNVSDVFILVP
+356 LVSSFRLDKDVFILVP
-371 KQSVNLYRNT
+371 KQSVNRYRNT
-381 YRWRDMNIKAIGS
+381 YRWNEMNIKAIGS
-394 IAENITMGA
+394 IAESITMGA

-413 SQLQCTVSPETAE
+413 SQLQCTVLPETAE
-426 NKTVTWNTTDANVV
+426 NKTITWNTTDASVV

-456 IVSATTN
+456 VVSATTN

-622 FTVADCILGDVNKDG
+622 FTIADCILGDVNKDG

>member
-1 MPSGQKSH
+1 
-9 EQFRPNFY
+9 
-17 FMKHLTVRMLAVS
+17 MLAVS
-30 TLMLSVLTASA
+30 TLMLSVLTAGA

-62 TVTGGVGKNLY
+62 TVTGGVGNNLY
-73 SVSIPDSIGYDNIN
+73 SVSIPDSIGYESIN
-87 YPITHIG
+87 YPITRVG
-94 KEAFRS
+94 KEAFKG

-125 ELVKLGMPNSLET
+125 ELVKLDMPNSLET

-153 ISDGV
+153 IADGV

-166 SRNSTLNSVKI
+166 LRNSTLNSVKI
-177 GKSVTTIGRHAF
+177 GKSVTTIGRQAF

-332 FGNNIFASNS
+332 FESEIFWGNSN
-342 KLKSITIL
+342 LKSITFL
-350 NPEPAT
+350 NPEPVN
-356 LESSFNVSDVFILVP
+356 LVSSFRLDKDVFILVP
-371 KQSVNLYRNT
+371 KQSVNRYRNT
-381 YRWRDMNIKAIGS
+381 YRWNEMNIKAIGS
-394 IAENITMGA
+394 IAESITMGA

-413 SQLQCTVSPETAE
+413 SQLQCTVLPETAE

-456 IVSATTN
+456 VVSATTN

-473 IKVVGAKATDINQFK
+473 IKVVGAKATDIKQFK

>member
-1 MPSGQKSH
+1 
-9 EQFRPNFY
+9 
-17 FMKHLTVRMLAVS
+17 MLAVS

-177 GKSVTTIGRHAF
+177 GKSVTTIGRQAF

-667 GDGEVTVGDITT
+667 VDGEVTVGDITT

>member
-1 MPSGQKSH
+1 
-9 EQFRPNFY
+9 
-17 FMKHLTVRMLAVS
+17 MLAVS

-62 TVTGGVGKNLY
+62 TVTGGVGNNLY

-94 KEAFRS
+94 KEAFKG

-125 ELVKLGMPNSLET
+125 ELVKLDMPNSLET
-138 IKGGAFASCGFSVVE
+138 IKGAAFARCGFSVVE

-166 SRNSTLNSVKI
+166 YSSSTLNSVKI
-177 GKSVTTIGRHAF
+177 GKSVTTIGRRAF

-201 ENLKFIKTSAFER
+201 ENLKFIKTSAFES
-214 CTVLS
+214 CKALS
-219 DIILPSSLQVIDSR
+219 NIILPSSLQVIDSR
-233 AFHSTALVSVSVPS
+233 AFYNTALVSVSVPS
-247 SVVNIGKDAFNDIY
+247 SVVNIDKDAFERIY
-261 ALKEIK
+261 SLKEIK

-284 KTKTVLLRYPNSK
+284 KTKTVLFRYPNSK

-304 NTIKKIYDGAFSY
+304 NTIKKIYDRAFSY
-317 CPELETVVFPASVIS
+317 CRDLETIVFPASVIS
-332 FGNNIFASNS
+332 IGNHIFDWGGEYQP

-350 NPEPAT
+350 NPEPAKI
-356 LESSFNVSDVFILVP
+356 EYIIDREVFVLVP
-371 KQSVNLYRNT
+371 KQSVELYRST
-381 YRWRDMNIKAIGS
+381 YPWQQMNIKAIGS
-394 IAENITMGA
+394 IAESITMGA
-403 AELTLEVGSE
+403 AELTLEVGNE
-413 SQLQCTVSPETAE
+413 SQLQCTVLPETAE

-456 IVSATTN
+456 VVSATTN

>member
-1 MPSGQKSH
+1 
-9 EQFRPNFY
+9 
-17 FMKHLTVRMLAVS
+17 MLAVS

-62 TVTGGVGKNLY
+62 TVTGGVGNNLY
-73 SVSIPDSIGYDNIN
+73 SVSIPDSIGYESIN
-87 YPITHIG
+87 YPITRVG
-94 KEAFRS
+94 KEAFKG

-105 TVSLGNCLKVIEDN
+105 IVALGNCLKVIEDN

-125 ELVKLGMPNSLET
+125 ELVKLDMPNSLET
-138 IKGGAFASCGFSVVE
+138 IKGAAFASCGFSVVE
-153 ISDGV
+153 IADGV

-177 GKSVTTIGRHAF
+177 GKSVTTIGRQAF

-201 ENLKFIKTSAFER
+201 DNLKIIKTSAFED

>member
-1 MPSGQKSH
+1 
-9 EQFRPNFY
+9 
-17 FMKHLTVRMLAVS
+17 MLAVS

-62 TVTGGVGKNLY
+62 TVTGGVGNNLY

-177 GKSVTTIGRHAF
+177 GKSVTTIGRQAF

-201 ENLKFIKTSAFER
+201 ENLKFIKTSAFEI

>member
-1 MPSGQKSH
+1 
-9 EQFRPNFY
+9 
-17 FMKHLTVRMLAVS
+17 MKHLTVRMLAVS
-30 TLMLSVLTASA
+30 TLMLFVLTASA

-62 TVTGGVGKNLY
+62 TVTGGVGNNLY
-73 SVSIPDSIGYDNIN
+73 SVSIPDSIGYESIN
-87 YPITHIG
+87 YPITRVG
-94 KEAFRS
+94 KEAFKG

-125 ELVKLGMPNSLET
+125 ELVKLDMPNSLET

-153 ISDGV
+153 IADGV

-166 SRNSTLNSVKI
+166 YSSSTLNSVKI
-177 GKSVTTIGRHAF
+177 GKSVTTIGRKAF

-342 KLKSITIL
+342 KLKSITIF

-381 YRWRDMNIKAIGS
+381 YRWQDMNIKAIGS

-413 SQLQCTVSPETAE
+413 SQLQCTVLPETAE